1 MERFSLKC
9 DLFPNTLT
17 YSHRKAKSCYNL
29 QKKEKK
35 NHRTAK
41 KSDLTIPYI
50 KETNLRLYFIQMW
63 MDTFPVLNMEF
74 IYGHKFS

>member
-1 MERFSLKC
+1 M
-9 DLFPNTLT
+9 T
-17 YSHRKAKSCYNL
+17 YFLIEEHTVTGKQRVVITSRK
-29 QKKEKK
+29 KKEK

-50 KETNLRLYFIQMW
+50 QETNLRLYFIQMW